1 MFERSEQGSV
11 CAAAASSQQKA
22 AHMAVLFAVFLIAVL
37 VVVAR
42 AEGRARRIQRLREVA
57 AAMVRIGKAVLA
69 AGTAI
74 FELAAARLAL
84 EHRSQAG
91 LEQIFRAAGRRG
103 VDGAGRSADL

>member
-1 MFERSEQGSV
+1 MFESSDRGSV
-11 CAAAASSQQKA
+11 CPASSREKA
-22 AHMAVLFAVFLIAVL
+22 ANMAVLFAVFLIAVL

-57 AAMVRIGKAVLA
+57 AAVARIGKAVLA

-74 FELAAARLAL
+74 FELAAARLAP
-84 EHRSQAG
+84 EHRGQAG
-91 LEQIFRAAGRRG
+91 LDQIFRAADRGG